1 MVPQLSC
8 VIRMRVLFKDKN
20 GQKKFMKN
28 VLVKTN
34 CPTIRDFEQFGLEV
48 PYSTM
53 KNYFSEDR
61 LLSKDLFD
69 KLLHLSKIN
78 QSSLN
83 IIFLEDNWGQVK
95 GGRKSKR

>member
-1 MVPQLSC
+1 MKS
-8 VIRMRVLFKDKN
+8 VL
-20 GQKKFMKN
+20 
-28 VLVKTN
+28 LKTN
-34 CPTIRDFEQFGLEV
+34 CPSIKDFEQFGLGI

-53 KNYFSEDR
+53 KNYFSEQR

-95 GGRKSKR
+95 GGKKIRRKKFK